1 MANEIYNT
9 SWWGTALDTAR
20 TAGTNPDF
28 FGSQMKLLT
37 SEQDNL
43 VTNGDF
49 SNGTTGWSANNSILS
64 VVNNKLKV
72 LATGSFSYARQNITV
87 VSGRKYKITV
97 NFFYN
102 SLIGNVEAYDGTT
115 NTISE
120 QLSEDGVIT
129 LYITPSSTNIRLTLL
144 NRNGA
149 SGDFNYWDNVSV
161 QLVRCD
167 LDQVEAKKCLA
178 DWIHRTA
185 LKDLN
190 N

>member
-9 SWWGTALDTAR
+9 TWWGNAIDTAR

-37 SEQDNL
+37 SEQDNI

-49 SNGTTGWSANNSILS
+49 ATDSDWTKDTGWTISGGLLNCNTTTSNNTRQLISSYSTSKVYLITYTVSNYVSGGVRIDLGYNNGTTRTANG
-64 VVNNKLKV
+64 
-72 LATGSFSYARQNITV
+72 TYTQQMSFV
-87 VSGRKYKITV
+87 DSGAFNGYLRI
-97 NFFYN
+97 F
-102 SLIGNVEAYDGTT
+102 S
-115 NTISE
+115 
-120 QLSEDGVIT
+120 
-129 LYITPSSTNIRLTLL
+129 
-144 NRNGA
+144 NGA
-149 SGDFNYWDNVSV
+149 SNLKIDNVSV

-185 LKDLN
+185 LQDLKN
-190 N
+190 